1 MASAVWIRSDHVRTV
16 SIIAGKT
23 SEMDRAARRVLD
35 AVRAAASRHTDTGNY
50 QRELKIVTVPGRL
63 GTGRAVDDRLVVA
76 DDPGAAA
83 IEYGHLI
90 RVKGARRVK
99 WVPGLHIMRNGMA
112 AATL

>member
-1 MASAVWIRSDHVRTV
+1 MASPVFIRADHVRTV

-23 SEMDRAARRVLD
+23 HEMDHAANRVLL

-63 GTGRAVDDRLVVA
+63 GTGRLVDDRLVVA

-83 IEYGHLI
+83 IEWGHLI
-90 RVKGARRVK
+90 RVKGSRRVK
-99 WVPGLHIMRNGMA
+99 WIPGLHPMRNGLA
-112 AATL
+112 AVT

>member
-1 MASAVWIRSDHVRTV
+1 MGRVFIRSDHVRTV

-23 SEMDRAARRVLD
+23 HAMDEGAHRVLNS
-35 AVRAAASRHTDTGNY
+35 VRAAAARHTDTGAY
-50 QRELKIVTVPGRL
+50 QSHLGIVTVPGRL
-63 GTGRAVDDRLVVA
+63 GTGRLVDDRLVVA

-99 WVPGLHIMRNGMA
+99 WVPGLHIMRDGMRA
-112 AATL
+112 ALI